1 MVSSPTPARGSPVAL
16 GRNAAA
22 AGVHKVGGVR
32 VRVRDDSSVAEE
44 TESPSILRA
53 VGGGRALAVRVL
65 AETAVIKNCFFKKRT
80 FIWVPWSDS
89 LLVRQ
94 LLKPVIERRVEPT
107 GREAPTRE
115 AK

>member
-1 MVSSPTPARGSPVAL
+1 MVSSPSPVRRRPVAL

-44 TESPSILRA
+44 TEAAAASILRA

-65 AETAVIKNCFFKKRT
+65 AETAKVSKFWFF
-80 FIWVPWSDS
+80 F
-89 LLVRQ
+89 L
-94 LLKPVIERRVEPT
+94 
-107 GREAPTRE
+107 
-115 AK
+115 